1 MDIDYAILADHA
13 EVVAGKLYLMGGG
26 WDTRYVKE
34 VPSQGRLAVALGV
47 RFGWEETNQPTPVHI
62 TVEDDDGKQL
72 VRAQANVNV
81 GRPPHL
87 PPGSTQLT
95 QLAIALPVNFQA
107 YGGYRVVI
115 RAGEGDSAIERILP
129 FRVAQPPVRR

>member
-26 WDTRYVKE
+26 WDTRYVKDM
-34 VPSQGRLAVALGV
+34 PSQARIAVAIGV
-47 RFGWEETNQPTPVHI
+47 RIGWDETNQPTPVHI
-62 TVEDDDGKQL
+62 VIEDDDGKQL

-87 PPGSTQLT
+87 PPGSTQLA
-95 QLAIALPVNFQA
+95 QFAAALPVTLQA
-107 YGGYRVVI
+107 HGGYRVVV
-115 RAGEGDSAIERILP
+115 RAGEGPGAIERTLP
-129 FRVAQPPVRR
+129 FRVAPPPTRR